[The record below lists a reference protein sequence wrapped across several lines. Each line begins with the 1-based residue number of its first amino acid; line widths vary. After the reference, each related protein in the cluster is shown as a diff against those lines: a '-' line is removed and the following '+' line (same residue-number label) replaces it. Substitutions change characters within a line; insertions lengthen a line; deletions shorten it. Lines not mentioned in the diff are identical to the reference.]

1 MLHGGVLSQ
10 TGKNLPVNRVNGG
23 IFSVWISPSKP
34 AAKRRKGYPVCDQ
47 HTTTE
52 HRFPLI
58 QASLLIL
65 ACIVRLCSSRGQRP
79 APTRKPIQQ
88 FFLSHQVDDF
98 FHLRS
103 QFPWWKHLSTWCNN
117 KLLDCGPRRSRLLTP
132 QHWYLLET
140 SHKPHLYLPPEHKIE
155 FIRTTMGLTVLPPK
169 RRRKQTSRNH
179 LKYLLSEDIWVI

>member
-1 MLHGGVLSQ
+1 MLHGGVF
-10 TGKNLPVNRVNGG
+10 R
-23 IFSVWISPSKP
+23 FWISPSKP
-34 AAKRRKGYPVCDQ
+34 SAKRRKGHPVCDQ

-65 ACIVRLCSSRGQRP
+65 ACIVRLCSSYKKTNP
-79 APTRKPIQQ
+79 AV
-88 FFLSHQVDDF
+88 FLSHQVDDF

-103 QFPWWKHLSTWCNN
+103 QFPWWKHLSTWCNSN
-117 KLLDCGPRRSRLLTP
+117 LLDCGPHRSWLPTP

-155 FIRTTMGLTVLPPK
+155 FLRTTMGLTVLPPK
-169 RRRKQTSRNH
+169 RRRKQTSRDH
-179 LKYLLSEDIWVI
+179 LKYLLSEDIRLI